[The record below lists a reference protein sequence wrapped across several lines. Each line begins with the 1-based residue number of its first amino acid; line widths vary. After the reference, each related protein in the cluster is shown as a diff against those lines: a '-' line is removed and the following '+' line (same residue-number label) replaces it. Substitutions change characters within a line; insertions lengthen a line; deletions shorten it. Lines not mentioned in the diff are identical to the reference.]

1 MLVPKKSIKKAIMID
16 FLINFIFLKVNPMI
30 FSTTPDVPG
39 RQISENLGVVAGN
52 VVQSKH
58 VGRDLMAGLK
68 GIIGGEISGYTE
80 MLADARDVAIERM
93 VTEAQKR
100 GADAIVNIRFTTS
113 AIMANASEMLAYG
126 TAVKLIESSK

>member
-1 MLVPKKSIKKAIMID
+1 MQ
-16 FLINFIFLKVNPMI
+16 
-30 FSTTPDVPG
+30 FSTTPEIPG
-39 RQISENLGVVAGN
+39 KLIEENLGIVAGN

-68 GIIGGEISGYTE
+68 GIIGGEIIGYTE

-93 VTEAQKR
+93 VDEAKKR
-100 GADAIVNIRFTTS
+100 DADAIVNVRFTTS

-126 TAVKLIESSK
+126 TAVKLKVLD